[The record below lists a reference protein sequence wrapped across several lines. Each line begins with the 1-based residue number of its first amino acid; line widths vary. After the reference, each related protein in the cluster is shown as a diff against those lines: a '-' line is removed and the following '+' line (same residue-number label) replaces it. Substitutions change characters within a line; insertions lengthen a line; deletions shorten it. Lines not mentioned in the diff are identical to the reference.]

1 MRPMHC
7 KMPNAFRNALN
18 WGPFGAY
25 SEGGP
30 DGISFVIPLYV
41 FTSGDI
47 PKENLLL
54 LYAPMLI
61 RIMDPMIIRVRVI
74 NI

>member
-1 MRPMHC
+1 
-7 KMPNAFRNALN
+7 MPNAFQNALN
-18 WGPFGAY
+18 WRPFGAY

-30 DGISFVIPLYV
+30 DGISFVIAPYAS
-41 FTSGDI
+41 TSGDI

-54 LYAPMLI
+54 LYAPMVI